1 MGVEEHGA
9 AVGGYRHAARPVSRR
24 EAGVLHQRLYVY
36 GFSYR

>member
-9 AVGGYRHAARPVSRR
+9 AVGGDRDTTRLVSRR
-24 EAGVLHQRLYVY
+24 EAGGMHKRLYVY